1 MGITLGVLLLAFLV
15 GSIPFGYLLVRAT
28 SGKDVRSFGSHSIGA
43 INVFRV
49 GGRWPG
55 ILTLVLDAGKAF
67 GMVLL
72 AAALVR
78 DPWVISSTA
87 FLVMLGHA
95 YSLWLFLK
103 NRRFSEAKS
112 VASAQGIMVA
122 LGVLRVLPWT
132 AAMLPIGVWALGLVG
147 PRLLTGRWP
156 CISLATMTATLVIP
170 VAVWSGDPGMSYKVL
185 SIAMCLLILVRHKN
199 NIRRLR
205 AGTEPRLGERLKP
218 SQEET

>member
-1 MGITLGVLLLAFLV
+1 MGITLGILLLALLV

-55 ILTLVLDAGKAF
+55 ILTMVLDVGKAF

-78 DPWVISSTA
+78 DPWVIASTA

-112 VASAQGIMVA
+112 VACAQGIMVA

-156 CISLATMTATLVIP
+156 CISLATMAATLVIP
-170 VAVWSGDPGMSYKVL
+170 VAVLSADPGMSYKVL
-185 SIAMCLLILVRHKN
+185 SIAMSVLILVRHKN

-205 AGTEPRLGERLKP
+205 AGTEPRLGERL
-218 SQEET
+218 QVRH

>member
-1 MGITLGVLLLAFLV
+1 MGTTLGILLLAFLI
-15 GSIPFGYLLVRAT
+15 GSIPFGYVLVRAAR
-28 SGKDVRSFGSHSIGA
+28 GKDVRSFGSHSIGA

-78 DPWVISSTA
+78 DPWVIASTA

-95 YSLWLFLK
+95 YSIWLLVFS
-103 NRRFSEAKS
+103 RRFSDSKS
-112 VASAQGIMVA
+112 VASAQGILVA
-122 LGVLRVLPWT
+122 LAVLDVLPWT
-132 AAMLPIGVWALGLVG
+132 AAMFPIGVWIVGLVG

-156 CISLATMTATLVIP
+156 CISLATMAATLAIP
-170 VAVWSGDPGMSYKVL
+170 VAVWIAHPGAAYQWLSVAMSV
-185 SIAMCLLILVRHKN
+185 LILVRHEN
-199 NIRRLR
+199 NIRRLM
-205 AGTEPRLGERLKP
+205 AGTEPRLGDRLKP

>member
-1 MGITLGVLLLAFLV
+1 MGVTLAILLLAFLV
-15 GSIPFGYLLVRAT
+15 GSIPFGYLLVRAA

-67 GMVLL
+67 GMILL
-72 AAALVR
+72 AAALGQ
-78 DPWVISSTA
+78 DPWVIASTA

-122 LGVLRVLPWT
+122 LAVMGILPWT
-132 AAMLPIGVWALGLVG
+132 AAMLPIGVWAAGLVG

-156 CISLATMTATLVIP
+156 CISLATMTATLAIP
-170 VAVWSGDPGMSYKVL
+170 VAVWIAHPSNPYLVL
-185 SIAMCLLILVRHKN
+185 SIAMSTLILVRHKN

-205 AGTEPRLGERLKP
+205 AGTEPRLGERLRP
-218 SQEET
+218 A